1 MKAANR
7 HILMFVDNC
16 TAHVSV
22 TGLTN
27 TRLIFFPPNCTSKLQ
42 PADQGII
49 QNLEVHYRKTMVRK
63 MLQYLDENQ
72 PIKAIDLKDAVF
84 MMAKAWDN
92 VSQTTIKNCWK
103 KAGFPGEVLEPTHDP
118 FESDE
123 EDEGTSEER
132 GLWGRVVQEY
142 PLLADVASLDSDI
155 ITDCQPTEED
165 VTRQALEAVQSKQTT
180 AGEGDESDSDVNSI
194 SVIEPTPLTPLQANE
209 AVKALI
215 NYVMTFDE
223 SSAREREFLHSLSSM
238 EDAFFRVQEKEKRQ
252 AKIGEYF
259 Q

>member
-1 MKAANR
+1 
-7 HILMFVDNC
+7 
-16 TAHVSV
+16 
-22 TGLTN
+22 
-27 TRLIFFPPNCTSKLQ
+27 
-42 PADQGII
+42 
-49 QNLEVHYRKTMVRK
+49 

-142 PLLADVASLDSDI
+142 PLLADVPFTHFASLDSDI

-165 VTRQALEAVQSKQTT
+165 ATRQALEAVQSKQTT
-180 AGEGDESDSDVNSI
+180 ASGGDESDSDGNSI
-194 SVIEPTPLTPLQANE
+194 SVIEPTPLTPLEANE
-209 AVKALI
+209 AVKALR

-223 SSAREREFLHSLSSM
+223 SSAREREFLRSLSSM
-238 EDAFFRVQEKEKRQ
+238 EDAFIRVQEKEQRQ
-252 AKIGEYF
+252 AKLGEYF